1 MEYIQEKSTLCVS
14 HLLLIYLNLII
25 QTFLAL
31 ECSHNKA
38 KRREK
43 EISFYYSKSSLTKEK
58 IFLLLKDNFESLNN
72 FKDLSLYD
80 DKGILITE
88 DADLDFVLEKQIL
101 FFSKNKE
108 EFDSSNLLRP
118 YEFIKKLGEGGF
130 GKVYLVRQKMS
141 NKYYTIK
148 FLNHN
153 SQNVKDINFL
163 FKEIN
168 ILMRLK
174 HPQIIELYSFCL
186 TDENEFAL
194 IMEYIPGGT
203 LKEYIKK
210 NKKLDEEEAKIILKQ
225 ILEII
230 LYCHKMNI
238 IHHDLKP
245 DNILFTDDTHK
256 QIKII
261 DFGISSLMYDKS
273 DAGSLLYLP
282 PEIITHKDMTSS
294 PCVDVWSIGCIFG
307 EMLKGECLFKAENID
322 KIKHLI
328 SLGNYQ
334 MPNHISNLAS
344 DLLNKMLKLS
354 PKERISVNS
363 ALLHPFFNN
372 EISITI
378 NSENSQAKDDRNKSE
393 DSLSEIDNKQFYIKV
408 PNKNDKFGDHN
419 IIFNNRNFINNKINV
434 LKKKN
439 SKLEAK
445 KRGSVNYNTDNNT
458 FNKIFKNQNIFNLT
472 NTESMTSRAEI
483 NKKSIKCPIILKDNN
498 NYLNNHTIEAN
509 NNLNNNSDEKE
520 KACFTDKK
528 KDNENLRVKLKKSIK
543 LNLPSRENMARNKL
557 LINLKKIENY
567 KNELSEL
574 KTSRYSYGPPSKYSK
589 DYEIKRTPDLIT
601 RTNNISEDELISY
614 WIKLSNKYD
623 CDIPNYMK
631 PIGLSREQKHK
642 IERFAKS
649 LERCNERSKTKRD
662 EHNLLNK
669 NKSQNGYVKRLNK
682 KYISTRIDNNIMRI
696 KDPSKTMRGL
706 KNHNKKKFGT
716 VGKLIL
722 PNLRNYNSVNRK

>member
-1 MEYIQEKSTLCVS
+1 M
-14 HLLLIYLNLII
+14 
-25 QTFLAL
+25 
-31 ECSHNKA
+31 
-38 KRREK
+38 
-43 EISFYYSKSSLTKEK
+43 
-58 IFLLLKDNFESLNN
+58 
-72 FKDLSLYD
+72 SLYD

-88 DADLDFVLEKQIL
+88 DADLDSVLEKQIL
-101 FFSKNKE
+101 FFSKNRE
-108 EFDSSNLLRP
+108 EFDSGNLLRP
-118 YEFIKKLGEGGF
+118 YEFIKKIGEGGF
-130 GKVYLVRQKMS
+130 GKVYLVKQKMS
-141 NKYYTIK
+141 RKYYTIK

-153 SQNVKDINFL
+153 SYNVKDINFL
-163 FKEIN
+163 YKEIN

-203 LKEYIKK
+203 LKEYIKN
-210 NKKLDEEEAKIILKQ
+210 NKKLDEEEAKLILKQ

-245 DNILFTDDTHK
+245 DNILFTDDSHK
-256 QIKII
+256 KIKVI

-282 PEIITHKDMTSS
+282 PEIITHQDMTSS
-294 PCVDVWSIGCIFG
+294 PSVDIWSIGCIFG

-322 KIKHLI
+322 KIKNLI
-328 SLGNYQ
+328 SSGSYKLPNY
-334 MPNHISNLAS
+334 ISNLAS
-344 DLLNKMLKLS
+344 DLLKKMLKLS

-363 ALLHPFFNN
+363 ALSHPFFNN
-372 EISITI
+372 EITITI
-378 NSENSQAKDDRNKSE
+378 NSDNSLAKDISSQSE
-393 DSLSEIDNKQFYIKV
+393 DLFNELDNKQFYTKV
-408 PNKNDKFGDHN
+408 PKKNGKFEEHN
-419 IIFNNRNFINNKINV
+419 IIFNNDNKLVNNNSRMNV

-445 KRGSVNYNTDNNT
+445 KRGSLYINTDNT
-458 FNKIFKNQNIFNLT
+458 FNKILKKQNIFNLT
-472 NTESMTSRAEI
+472 NSENLTNREAI
-483 NKKSIKCPIILKDNN
+483 NKKIINPIKLMDNN

-509 NNLNNNSDEKE
+509 NILNNNFIEKE
-520 KACFTDKK
+520 KGSFTDKK
-528 KDNENLRVKLKKSIK
+528 NNKENLRAKLKNSINI
-543 LNLPSRENMARNKL
+543 NLTSRENMARNKL
-557 LINLKKIENY
+557 LINLKKVENY

-574 KTSRYSYGPPSKYSK
+574 KTSRYSYGPPSKHSRTN
-589 DYEIKRTPDLIT
+589 EIKRTPDLIT

-649 LERCNERSKTKRD
+649 LERCNERSKTKRN
-662 EHNLLNK
+662 EHNILNK
-669 NKSQNGYVKRLNK
+669 NKSQNAYVKRLNK
-682 KYISTRIDNNIMRI
+682 KYISTRIENNNMRT
-696 KDPSKTMRGL
+696 KSPNRTL
-706 KNHNKKKFGT
+706 KNYNKKKFGT
-716 VGKLIL
+716 FGKLIL
-722 PNLRNYNSVNRK
+722 PNLVNNNSINKK

>member
-1 MEYIQEKSTLCVS
+1 
-14 HLLLIYLNLII
+14 
-25 QTFLAL
+25 
-31 ECSHNKA
+31 
-38 KRREK
+38 
-43 EISFYYSKSSLTKEK
+43 
-58 IFLLLKDNFESLNN
+58 
-72 FKDLSLYD
+72 
-80 DKGILITE
+80 
-88 DADLDFVLEKQIL
+88 
-101 FFSKNKE
+101 
-108 EFDSSNLLRP
+108 
-118 YEFIKKLGEGGF
+118 
-130 GKVYLVRQKMS
+130 MS

-153 SQNVKDINFL
+153 SHNVKDINFL

-210 NKKLDEEEAKIILKQ
+210 NKQLDEEEAKKILKQ

-245 DNILFTDDTHK
+245 DNILFTDDIHK

-261 DFGISSLMYDKS
+261 DFGISSLMYDQS

-282 PEIITHKDMTSS
+282 PEIITHKDVTSS
-294 PCVDVWSIGCIFG
+294 PSVDVWSIGCIFG
-307 EMLKGECLFKAENID
+307 EMLKGECLFKGENIT

-328 SLGNYQ
+328 SSGDYELPKN
-334 MPNHISNLAS
+334 ISNLAS
-344 DLLNKMLKLS
+344 DLLKKMLKLS
-354 PKERISVNS
+354 SKERISVNS

-372 EISITI
+372 EMSITI
-378 NSENSQAKDDRNKSE
+378 NSENSLAKEITNKAE
-393 DSLSEIDNKQFYIKV
+393 DSFGESDNKQFYIKI
-408 PNKNDKFGDHN
+408 PNKSDKFEEHN
-419 IIFNNRNFINNKINV
+419 IIFNRNKFVGNKKLNV

-439 SKLEAK
+439 SKLGAR
-445 KRGSVNYNTDNNT
+445 KRGSVNINTDNNT
-458 FNKIFKNQNIFNLT
+458 FNKILKRPNIFNLT
-472 NTESMTSRAEI
+472 NTDSLTSRAEM
-483 NKKSIKCPIILKDNN
+483 NKNSIKCPIKLMDNN
-498 NYLNNHTIEAN
+498 NYLNNHTIDEN
-509 NNLNNNSDEKE
+509 NNLNNNSNEKE
-520 KACFTDKK
+520 KDKDKGSFTDKK
-528 KDNENLRVKLKKSIK
+528 KDNKNLRVKLKNS
-543 LNLPSRENMARNKL
+543 LNLLSRENMARNKL
-557 LINLKKIENY
+557 LINLKKVENY

-589 DYEIKRTPDLIT
+589 DNEIKRTPDLIT

-623 CDIPNYMK
+623 CDIPNYLK

-649 LERCNERSKTKRD
+649 LERCNERSKIKRV
-662 EHNLLNK
+662 ENNLLNK

-682 KYISTRIDNNIMRI
+682 KYISTRIENNNIR
-696 KDPSKTMRGL
+696 KKSPTKTMRIL
-706 KNHNKKKFGT
+706 NNYNKKKFGT
-716 VGKLIL
+716 SGKLIL
-722 PNLRNYNSVNRK
+722 PNLVNNNSINKK

>member
-1 MEYIQEKSTLCVS
+1 M
-14 HLLLIYLNLII
+14 N
-25 QTFLAL
+25 
-31 ECSHNKA
+31 
-38 KRREK
+38 
-43 EISFYYSKSSLTKEK
+43 
-58 IFLLLKDNFESLNN
+58 
-72 FKDLSLYD
+72 LYD

-148 FLNHN
+148 ILNHN
-153 SQNVKDINFL
+153 SNNVKDINFL

-245 DNILFTDDTHK
+245 DNILFTDDIHK

-261 DFGISSLMYDKS
+261 DFGISSLMYDQS

-282 PEIITHKDMTSS
+282 PEIITHKDISSS
-294 PCVDVWSIGCIFG
+294 PSVDVWSIGCIFG
-307 EMLKGECLFKAENID
+307 EMLKGECLFKGENIT

-328 SLGNYQ
+328 SLGDYELPKN
-334 MPNHISNLAS
+334 ISNLAC
-344 DLLNKMLKLS
+344 DLLKKMLKLS
-354 PKERISVNS
+354 SKERISVNS

-372 EISITI
+372 EMSITI
-378 NSENSQAKDDRNKSE
+378 NSENSLAKEITNKDE
-393 DSLSEIDNKQFYIKV
+393 DSFGESDNKQFYIKI
-408 PNKNDKFGDHN
+408 PNKSDKFEEHN
-419 IIFNNRNFINNKINV
+419 IIFNRNKFVGNKKLNV

-445 KRGSVNYNTDNNT
+445 KRGSINLNSDNNT
-458 FNKIFKNQNIFNLT
+458 FNKILKRQNIFNLT
-472 NTESMTSRAEI
+472 NTESLTSRAEI
-483 NKKSIKCPIILKDNN
+483 IKNSIKCPIKLMDNN

-509 NNLNNNSDEKE
+509 NNLNNNSVEKE
-520 KACFTDKK
+520 KEKGCFTDKK
-528 KDNENLRVKLKKSIK
+528 KDNKNLRAKLKSI
-543 LNLPSRENMARNKL
+543 NLHSRENMARNKL
-557 LINLKKIENY
+557 LINLKKVENY

-589 DYEIKRTPDLIT
+589 DSEIKRTPDLIT

-614 WIKLSNKYD
+614 WIKLSNRYD
-623 CDIPNYMK
+623 CDIPNYLK

-649 LERCNERSKTKRD
+649 LERCNQRSKTKRD
-662 EHNLLNK
+662 EHNLLIK
-669 NKSQNGYVKRLNK
+669 NKSQNGYVKRLNR
-682 KYISTRIDNNIMRI
+682 KYISTRIENNNI
-696 KDPSKTMRGL
+696 KSKSPTKTMRIL
-706 KNHNKKKFGT
+706 KNYNKKKFGT
-716 VGKLIL
+716 FGKLIL
-722 PNLRNYNSVNRK
+722 PNLVNNNSINKK

>member
-1 MEYIQEKSTLCVS
+1 M
-14 HLLLIYLNLII
+14 N
-25 QTFLAL
+25 
-31 ECSHNKA
+31 
-38 KRREK
+38 
-43 EISFYYSKSSLTKEK
+43 
-58 IFLLLKDNFESLNN
+58 
-72 FKDLSLYD
+72 LYD

-153 SQNVKDINFL
+153 SHNVKDINFL

-210 NKKLDEEEAKIILKQ
+210 NKQLDEEEAKKILKQ

-230 LYCHKMNI
+230 SYCHKMNI

-245 DNILFTDDTHK
+245 DNILFTDDNHK

-294 PCVDVWSIGCIFG
+294 PSVDVWSIGCIFG
-307 EMLKGECLFKAENID
+307 EMLKGECLFKSENID
-322 KIKHLI
+322 RIKHLI
-328 SLGNYQ
+328 SLGNYEL
-334 MPNHISNLAS
+334 PNQISNLAR
-344 DLLNKMLKLS
+344 DLLKKMLKLS
-354 PKERISVNS
+354 PKERLSVDS

-372 EISITI
+372 EITI
-378 NSENSQAKDDRNKSE
+378 SMNFEKSLVAKDITNKSE
-393 DSLSEIDNKQFYIKV
+393 DSIDELDNNQFYIKV
-408 PNKNDKFGDHN
+408 PTKNDKFEGHN
-419 IIFNNRNFINNKINV
+419 IFFNNNKLFNNNKKNV

-445 KRGSVNYNTDNNT
+445 KRGSIYLNTDNNT
-458 FNKIFKNQNIFNLT
+458 LQKQNIFNLT
-472 NTESMTSRAEI
+472 NTESMTSRAEM
-483 NKKSIKCPIILKDNN
+483 NRKSINCPIKLMDKN

-509 NNLNNNSDEKE
+509 IILNNNSIEKE
-520 KACFTDKK
+520 KGCFTDKK
-528 KDNENLRVKLKKSIK
+528 KDNENLRVKIK
-543 LNLPSRENMARNKL
+543 NPINLTSRENMARNKL
-557 LINLKKIENY
+557 LINLKKVENY

-589 DYEIKRTPDLIT
+589 DNEIKRTPDLIT

-623 CDIPNYMK
+623 CDIPNYLK

-649 LERCNERSKTKRD
+649 LERCHERSKIKRV
-662 EHNLLNK
+662 EYNFLNK
-669 NKSQNGYVKRLNK
+669 NKSKNGYVKRLNK
-682 KYISTRIDNNIMRI
+682 KYISTRIENNNNNIR
-696 KDPSKTMRGL
+696 KKSPTKTMRIL
-706 KNHNKKKFGT
+706 NNYNQKKFGT
-716 VGKLIL
+716 SGKLIL
-722 PNLRNYNSVNRK
+722 PNLVNNNSINKKYIIEK

>member
-1 MEYIQEKSTLCVS
+1 M
-14 HLLLIYLNLII
+14 
-25 QTFLAL
+25 
-31 ECSHNKA
+31 
-38 KRREK
+38 
-43 EISFYYSKSSLTKEK
+43 
-58 IFLLLKDNFESLNN
+58 
-72 FKDLSLYD
+72 SLYD

-130 GKVYLVRQKMS
+130 GKVYLVRQKMN

-153 SQNVKDINFL
+153 SNNVKDINFL

-210 NKKLDEEEAKIILKQ
+210 NKLLDEEEAKIILKQ

-245 DNILFTDDTHK
+245 DNILFTDDNHK

-294 PCVDVWSIGCIFG
+294 PSVDIWSIGCIFG
-307 EMLKGECLFKAENID
+307 EMLKGECLFKGENID

-328 SLGNYQ
+328 SLGKYDL
-334 MPNHISNLAS
+334 PNHISNLAS
-344 DLLNKMLKLS
+344 DLLKKMLKLS

-372 EISITI
+372 EASITI
-378 NSENSQAKDDRNKSE
+378 NSENSLAKDITNKNDDSVSE
-393 DSLSEIDNKQFYIKV
+393 LDNKQFYIKV
-408 PNKNDKFGDHN
+408 PNKNDKFGEHN
-419 IIFNNRNFINNKINV
+419 IIFNNNKLAINNKINV

-439 SKLEAK
+439 SKLESK
-445 KRGSVNYNTDNNT
+445 KRGSININTDNNT
-458 FNKIFKNQNIFNLT
+458 FNKILKKQNNIFNLT
-472 NTESMTSRAEI
+472 NTESMTSRGEI
-483 NKKSIKCPIILKDNN
+483 NKKSIKCPIKLIGNN
-498 NYLNNHTIEAN
+498 NYLNNHTIESN
-509 NNLNNNSDEKE
+509 NILNNNSIEKE
-520 KACFTDKK
+520 KGCFTDKK
-528 KDNENLRVKLKKSIK
+528 KENENLRVKLKNSI
-543 LNLPSRENMARNKL
+543 NLPSRENMARNKL
-557 LINLKKIENY
+557 LINLKKVENY

-574 KTSRYSYGPPSKYSK
+574 KTSRYSYGHPSKYSK
-589 DYEIKRTPDLIT
+589 GNEIKRTPDLIT

-649 LERCNERSKTKRD
+649 LERCNERSKTKGD
-662 EHNLLNK
+662 EHILLNK
-669 NKSQNGYVKRLNK
+669 NKSQNGFAKRLNK
-682 KYISTRIDNNIMRI
+682 KYISTRIENNNMRA
-696 KDPSKTMRGL
+696 KNPTKTMRGL
-706 KNHNKKKFGT
+706 KSYNKKKFGT
-716 VGKLIL
+716 FGKLIL
-722 PNLRNYNSVNRK
+722 PNLVNYNSINKK

>member
-1 MEYIQEKSTLCVS
+1 M
-14 HLLLIYLNLII
+14 
-25 QTFLAL
+25 
-31 ECSHNKA
+31 
-38 KRREK
+38 
-43 EISFYYSKSSLTKEK
+43 
-58 IFLLLKDNFESLNN
+58 
-72 FKDLSLYD
+72 SLYD

-130 GKVYLVRQKMS
+130 GKVYLVRQKM
-141 NKYYTIK
+141 NKKYYTIK

-153 SQNVKDINFL
+153 SNNVKDINFL

-210 NKKLDEEEAKIILKQ
+210 NKQLNEEESKIILKQ

-245 DNILFTDDTHK
+245 DNILFTDDNHK

-294 PCVDVWSIGCIFG
+294 PSVDIWSIGCIFG
-307 EMLKGECLFKAENID
+307 EMLKGECLFKGENID

-328 SLGNYQ
+328 SLGKYEL
-334 MPNHISNLAS
+334 PNHISNLAS
-344 DLLNKMLKLS
+344 DLLKKMLKLS
-354 PKERISVNS
+354 PEERISVNF
-363 ALLHPFFNN
+363 ALIHPFFNN
-372 EISITI
+372 EATFTI
-378 NSENSQAKDDRNKSE
+378 NSENSLAKDITNKNDDSVSE
-393 DSLSEIDNKQFYIKV
+393 LDNKQFYIKV
-408 PNKNDKFGDHN
+408 PNKNDKFGEYN
-419 IIFNNRNFINNKINV
+419 IIFNNNKLVNNKINV

-445 KRGSVNYNTDNNT
+445 KRGNIYINTDNNT
-458 FNKIFKNQNIFNLT
+458 FNKILKKQNIFNLT
-472 NTESMTSRAEI
+472 NTESMTSRGEI
-483 NKKSIKCPIILKDNN
+483 NKKSIKYPIKLMG
-498 NYLNNHTIEAN
+498 NYLNNHTIESN
-509 NNLNNNSDEKE
+509 NILNNNSVEKE
-520 KACFTDKK
+520 KGCFTDKK
-528 KDNENLRVKLKKSIK
+528 KDNENLRVNLKNSIK
-543 LNLPSRENMARNKL
+543 LPSRENMARNKL
-557 LINLKKIENY
+557 LINLKKVENY

-574 KTSRYSYGPPSKYSK
+574 KTSRYSYGLPSKYSK
-589 DYEIKRTPDLIT
+589 GKEIKRTPDLIT

-662 EHNLLNK
+662 EHILLNK
-669 NKSQNGYVKRLNK
+669 NKSQNGYAKRLNK
-682 KYISTRIDNNIMRI
+682 KYISTRIENINMKAKI
-696 KDPSKTMRGL
+696 PTKTMRVL
-706 KNHNKKKFGT
+706 KNYNKKKFGT
-716 VGKLIL
+716 FGKLIL
-722 PNLRNYNSVNRK
+722 PNLMNYNSINKKK

>member
-1 MEYIQEKSTLCVS
+1 
-14 HLLLIYLNLII
+14 
-25 QTFLAL
+25 
-31 ECSHNKA
+31 
-38 KRREK
+38 
-43 EISFYYSKSSLTKEK
+43 
-58 IFLLLKDNFESLNN
+58 
-72 FKDLSLYD
+72 LSLYD

-130 GKVYLVRQKMS
+130 GKVYLVRQKMN

-153 SQNVKDINFL
+153 SNNVKDINFL

-210 NKKLDEEEAKIILKQ
+210 NKKLNEEEAKIILKQ

-245 DNILFTDDTHK
+245 DNILFTDDNHK

-282 PEIITHKDMTSS
+282 PEIITHEDMTSS
-294 PCVDVWSIGCIFG
+294 PSVDIWSIGCIFG
-307 EMLKGECLFKAENID
+307 EMLKGECLFKGENID

-328 SLGNYQ
+328 SLGKYDL
-334 MPNHISNLAS
+334 PNHISNLAS
-344 DLLNKMLKLS
+344 DLLKKMLKLS

-363 ALLHPFFNN
+363 ALIHPFFNN
-372 EISITI
+372 EATITI
-378 NSENSQAKDDRNKSE
+378 NSENSLDKDITNKNDDSVSE
-393 DSLSEIDNKQFYIKV
+393 LDNKQFYIKV
-408 PNKNDKFGDHN
+408 PNKNDKFGEHN
-419 IIFNNRNFINNKINV
+419 IIFNNNQLVINNKINV

-439 SKLEAK
+439 SKLGSK
-445 KRGSVNYNTDNNT
+445 KRGSININTDNNT
-458 FNKIFKNQNIFNLT
+458 FNKILKKQNNIFNLT
-472 NTESMTSRAEI
+472 NTESMTSRGEI
-483 NKKSIKCPIILKDNN
+483 NKKSIKCPIKLIGNN
-498 NYLNNHTIEAN
+498 NYLNNHTIESN
-509 NNLNNNSDEKE
+509 NILNNNSIEKE
-520 KACFTDKK
+520 KGCFTDKK
-528 KDNENLRVKLKKSIK
+528 KDNENLRVKFKASI
-543 LNLPSRENMARNKL
+543 NLPSRENMARNKL
-557 LINLKKIENY
+557 LINLKKVENY

-589 DYEIKRTPDLIT
+589 GNEIKRTPDLIT

-662 EHNLLNK
+662 EHILLNK
-669 NKSQNGYVKRLNK
+669 NKSQNRYVKRLNK
-682 KYISTRIDNNIMRI
+682 KYISTRIENNNMRAQN
-696 KDPSKTMRGL
+696 PTKTMRGL
-706 KNHNKKKFGT
+706 KNYNRKKFGT
-716 VGKLIL
+716 FGQLVL
-722 PNLRNYNSVNRK
+722 PNLVNYNPINKK